1 MNIKPIHS
9 KADYN
14 AALARVDA
22 LLEAM
27 PGSLDADSL
36 NADEL
41 EVLAV
46 LIDHYEGNIDQ
57 IGLME
62 PDPIGA
68 LACFMEQHGL

>member
-22 LLEAM
+22 LLEAI
-27 PGSLDADSL
+27 PGSLD
-36 NADEL
+36 ADEL

-46 LIDHYEGNIDQ
+46 LIDNYERD
-57 IGLME
+57 IGQMPMLE
-62 PDPIGA
+62 PNPIGE